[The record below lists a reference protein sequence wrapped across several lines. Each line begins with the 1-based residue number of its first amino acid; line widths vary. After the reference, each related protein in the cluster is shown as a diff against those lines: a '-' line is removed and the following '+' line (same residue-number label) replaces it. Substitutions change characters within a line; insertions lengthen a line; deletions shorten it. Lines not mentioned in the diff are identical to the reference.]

1 MSLDT
6 RLAALE
12 QRHTALD
19 TEIAALISQPAMSDT
34 EIQEK
39 KRKKLVLKEEIERLR
54 GEMS

>member
-19 TEIAALISQPAMSDT
+19 AEIATLILQPAKSET

-54 GEMS
+54 GGMS